1 MAVKINS
8 LNVQR
13 ATEMRLIT
21 ITPLSSRGWTLSFFF
36 REDTQKFCDKAHQ
49 WAVIASLTAA
59 TQMYDDDRIEATFI

>member
-8 LNVQR
+8 LIVQR
-13 ATEMRLIT
+13 ATEMRLLT

-49 WAVIASLTAA
+49 WPVIASLTAA

>member
-8 LNVQR
+8 LIVLR
-13 ATEMRLIT
+13 ATEMRLLT
-21 ITPLSSRGWTLSFFF
+21 ITPLSSWTLSFFF